1 MLLPSRCILERAK
14 KKKKKINV
22 IAINPACAG
31 DVIFIYFSLFLGA
44 LMEMMRGGVDL
55 SFNNQDILEYFFKKN
70 FDLIFEEIQ

>member
-1 MLLPSRCILERAK
+1 VLGTLSSSI
-14 KKKKKINV
+14 
-22 IAINPACAG
+22 
-31 DVIFIYFSLFLGA
+31 FSLFLGA

>member
-1 MLLPSRCILERAK
+1 LQLIPHVLGTLSSSI
-14 KKKKKINV
+14 
-22 IAINPACAG
+22 
-31 DVIFIYFSLFLGA
+31 FSLFLGA